1 VTIDN
6 RKKALDELAALS
18 QELGLYDGQTC
29 PVCGVPL
36 IAANFQYGGDEGVG
50 GRGGVWGYCNGLPAL
65 EGRERRRS
73 RRFGF
78 AVENQPSR
86 EE

>member
-1 VTIDN
+1 MTIDN

-50 GRGGVWGYCNGLPAL
+50 GRGGVWGYCNGYNGTCGYPLWKD
-65 EGRERRRS
+65 
-73 RRFGF
+73 
-78 AVENQPSR
+78 ENGDVHDDSDSQ
-86 EE
+86 